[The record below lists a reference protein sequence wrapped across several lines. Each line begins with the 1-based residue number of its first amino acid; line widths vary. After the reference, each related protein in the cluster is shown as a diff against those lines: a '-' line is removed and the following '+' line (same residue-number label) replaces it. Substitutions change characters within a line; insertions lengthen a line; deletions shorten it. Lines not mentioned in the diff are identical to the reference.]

1 MKVKL
6 LLIYIIFN
14 KEHQIMQAVEIAQNV
29 P

>member
-1 MKVKL
+1 